1 VVYFVDNIM
10 KSGRHIFLSFIQLTS
25 FLGRKVLSPAI
36 SYGRRKGLAGPCH
49 ALLPT
54 GKGRSMV
61 FPLVLA
67 LRSVNFFE
75 SKPDTLL

>member
-1 VVYFVDNIM
+1 LTSMVT
-10 KSGRHIFLSFIQLTS
+10 KSGPHSFLSFVQLTS
-25 FLGRKVLSPAI
+25 FLGRKV
-36 SYGRRKGLAGPCH
+36 SYERGKGLAGPCH

-75 SKPDTLL
+75 SKPDTLLWPIDS